1 MDLVVFENNKPLVI
15 DEFREGR
22 FDYIELASDV
32 AETKFFEFL
41 FGRQIV
47 ERLARHYPSPRER
60 HHVPLW
66 LYLSSQLSLR
76 LHGQHSFHSYPLI
89 IRAGG
94 LIDALGPEVAH
105 REVDP
110 QSGDVTLQCTGFN
123 DRNLYPRKA
132 PCDQDFLRKLA
143 RDTKPDGLE
152 EWYNRHVAAMYQ
164 ELGAFDSDGLFMA
177 DGTYLFVPDNPRYEG
192 SQRLLFDEH
201 NHPVSKK
208 QEQEMTNAQRARC
221 RWRRHYKAVLLLHC
235 DAAGERFVVAGVR
248 VLREGESEATALW
261 PLLDM
266 FLATVG
272 PGVMK
277 VLLLDRGFINGAQIG
292 RLKQEHGIDTVIPI
306 RSDMNLQ
313 QDVRGL
319 MKLATSWEEYKSAH
333 RSPLPD
339 ATAPSHGQPAHPT
352 AKKRELKRQ
361 KTLAARRAEKA
372 QPPAEPGKVRERTL
386 IARFPELHS
395 WWDCPVPLTGVYS
408 RDVYADGHE
417 EGWLLV
423 ATNADWSAR
432 RVRDLYGLRTDIEE
446 RHRQVKCFWDLTRF
460 HSTAWSLVVS
470 QTVFVCLT
478 YSLLQ
483 IHLLQQGRQ
492 ELNRRT
498 WPTGRRLLP
507 DGDRVIIY
515 RQQHFAFFTLLEHTE
530 MLLSL
535 EGKAR
540 RRALSK
546 TRRLLQDAAA
556 APTADNPAAASPTH
570 DATASLAPTPASP
583 ASDTA
588 APETTAAPPAPPAP
602 YV

>member
-1 MDLVVFENNKPLVI
+1 MDLVVFENNKPFVI

-22 FDYIELASDV
+22 FDYVELASDV
-32 AETKFFEFL
+32 AETKFFQFL
-41 FGRQIV
+41 FNRQIV
-47 ERLARHYPSPRER
+47 DRLAQHYPSPRDR

-66 LYLSSQLSLR
+66 MYLSSQLSLR

-94 LIDALGPEVAH
+94 LVDALGPDVAR
-105 REVDP
+105 REIDP
-110 QSGDVTLQCTGFN
+110 QTGDLTLECTGFN
-123 DRNLYPRKA
+123 ERNLYARQT

-143 RDTKPDGLE
+143 RDTAPDQLE
-152 EWYNRHVAAMYQ
+152 DWYNRYVTAMYQ
-164 ELGAFDSDGLFMA
+164 ELGAFDADGLFMG

-208 QEQEMTNAQRARC
+208 QEHEMTKAQRARC
-221 RWRRHYKAVLLLHC
+221 RWRRCYKAVLLLHC
-235 DAAGERFVVAGVR
+235 DTVGERFVVVGVR
-248 VLREGESEATALW
+248 VLGANESEATALW
-261 PLLDM
+261 PLVDT

-277 VLLLDRGFINGAQIG
+277 VLLLDRGFINGVQIG

-313 QDVRGL
+313 EDVRGL
-319 MKLATSWEEYKSAH
+319 MNLPTTWEEYEPTR
-333 RSPLPD
+333 RSPLSD
-339 ATAPSHGQPAHPT
+339 VTAASHGQPQHPT
-352 AKKRELKRQ
+352 AKKRERTRQ
-361 KTLAARRAEKA
+361 KTLARKRAAAAELA
-372 QPPAEPGKVRERTL
+372 PPEPSRVREKTL
-386 IARFPELHS
+386 IARFPGLTS

-408 RDVYADGHE
+408 RDLYADGHE
-417 EGWLLV
+417 DGWLLV
-423 ATNADWSAR
+423 TTHADWAAR
-432 RVRDLYGLRTDIEE
+432 RVRDYYALRTDIEE

-483 IHLLQQGRQ
+483 IHLLKHGHE

-498 WPTGRRLLP
+498 WLTGRRLLP

-515 RQQHFAFFTLLEHTE
+515 RQQYFAFFTLLEHTE
-530 MLLSL
+530 MMLSL

-540 RRALSK
+540 RRALAK
-546 TRRLLQDAAA
+546 ARRLLQQDAAA
-556 APTADNPAAASPTH
+556 STAAAPQ
-570 DATASLAPTPASP
+570 ATPAT
-583 ASDTA
+583 D
-588 APETTAAPPAPPAP
+588 